1 MFENNDSD
9 SSFDIDTN
17 AEVTPVFCIGLDKED
32 VYRMRR
38 VVTTYKDDVN
48 IKLYWFRD
56 HNVVPDRVGLEPRT
70 IVVNNLDLGDPSLSK
85 FVRYVRANH
94 IPLLRVMQ
102 ERVPLVQLP
111 NSDYYN
117 GVFETVAL
125 EDLTNSRTIS
135 SLLELGI
142 RIYDRT
148 RGDYHKEM
156 SDFVKHSL
164 QEILEIRN
172 APNADF
178 LLKFL
183 LSR

>member
-1 MFENNDSD
+1 MFENNDID
-9 SSFDIDTN
+9 SSFDSIDATI
-17 AEVTPVFCIGLDKED
+17 TPVFCIGLDKED

-38 VVTTYKDDVN
+38 VVTTYKDDID
-48 IKLYWFRD
+48 IKLYWFTD
-56 HNVVPDRVGLEPRT
+56 HTVVPERVGIEPRT
-70 IVVNNLDLGDPSLSK
+70 IIVNNLDLGDPSSAK
-85 FVRYVRANH
+85 FVRYVRTNH
-94 IPLLRVMQ
+94 IPILRVMQ
-102 ERVPLVQLP
+102 DRVPLVQLP

-117 GVFETVAL
+117 GVYETIAY
-125 EDLTNSRTIS
+125 EDITNSRVVS

-156 SDFVKHSL
+156 SEFVKQSL